1 MKTLA
6 CLILSLQGE
15 DSAQEALRKLAARF
29 EKAATLS
36 CKVTQSRTTALLEKP
51 LISKGTLYYRREPG
65 RLVFRLTEPRATE
78 IHLDRTTYQVY
89 RPAEKRL
96 ERTEF
101 EDEALGAH
109 LLEIFRPKVESIEKR
124 FTVKAT
130 AREGGETEIQLIP
143 TDEKIRRR
151 LAALTLTVHGPDA
164 TLRRIVTTDS
174 DGDTVRLDLSDLS
187 INPQLPKETFDLKVA
202 EGTRV
207 LQHSVKK

>member
-15 DSAQEALRKLAARF
+15 DSAKEALRRLSARL
-29 EKAATLS
+29 EKAETLS
-36 CKVTQSRTTALLEKP
+36 CKMTQSRTTALLEKP
-51 LISKGTLYYRREPG
+51 LVSKGTLYYRRNPG
-65 RLVFRLTEPRATE
+65 RLVFRLTEPRTTE

-89 RPAEKRL
+89 RPSENRL
-96 ERTEF
+96 ERTKF
-101 EDEALGAH
+101 EDEAIGAH
-109 LLEIFRPKVESIEKR
+109 LLDVFRPKVESIEKR

-130 AREGGETEIQLIP
+130 AKEDGETEIHLVP
-143 TDEKIRRR
+143 TDDKIRRR

-164 TLRRIVTTDS
+164 TLRRIVTTDA
-174 DGDTVRLDLSDLS
+174 DGDTVRLDLTDLS
-187 INPQLPKETFDLKVA
+187 INPQLPKETFDLKVP